1 MGLVFELRCC
11 DQDSVKIDARVRVT
25 FRLDFVTVYAVT
37 DTVTITISS
46 TDSADQ
52 INKTEGKQYQLTLI
66 NSEGIILMVKL
77 SILVRYSCIDVL
89 KSSLSHSLHSAEHN
103 EFHVK

>member
-1 MGLVFELRCC
+1 MFELRCC

-37 DTVTITISS
+37 DTVTVTISS

-52 INKTEGKQYQLTLI
+52 INKTEGNQYQLTLI
-66 NSEGIILMVKL
+66 NGEGIILIVKL
-77 SILVRYSCIDVL
+77 SIFMRYSCIYEL
-89 KSSLSHSLHSAEHN
+89 KSSVSHSLHYAEHH